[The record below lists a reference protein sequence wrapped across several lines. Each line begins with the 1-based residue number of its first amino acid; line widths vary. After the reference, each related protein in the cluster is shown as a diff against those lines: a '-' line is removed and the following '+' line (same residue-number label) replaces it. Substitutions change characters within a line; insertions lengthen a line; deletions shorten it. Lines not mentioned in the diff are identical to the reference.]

1 MHPLRPPLAPN
12 SPTDRVG
19 PRAYTAALLASL
31 ALSAC
36 VVVPLDPKTGQPYP
50 YPYATQQMSSGPSV
64 VVLPQAQ
71 SQAIAAPSILNGR
84 LYPVSEQA
92 RASGVINAVAVDLG
106 NGRST
111 FNVNYL
117 GQTLQ
122 GESTRVDRNFPG
134 FGRILSQV
142 QGGYNWAGVAGQRGI
157 ANAASGTGTSMQC
170 EFVMTNT
177 SQGVGACVMSDGAK
191 YQLHFGA

>member
-1 MHPLRPPLAPN
+1 MLMMPI
-12 SPTDRVG
+12 
-19 PRAYTAALLASL
+19 ASL
-31 ALSAC
+31 VKPSARRAGLCGLVASALLSAC
-36 VVVPLDPKTGQPYP
+36 VIVPLDPKTGQPYP
-50 YPYATQQMSSGPSV
+50 YAHPNYYAAQQGNGQPNV
-64 VVLPQAQ
+64 VVLPQAAP
-71 SQAIAAPSILNGR
+71 QAIAGPTVLNGR
-84 LYPVSEQA
+84 LYPVSDTA
-92 RASGVINAVAVDLG
+92 RASGVINASAVDMG

-117 GQTLQ
+117 GQSLQ
-122 GESTRVDRNFPG
+122 GESTRVDKNFPG

-142 QGGYNWAGVAGQRGI
+142 QGGYNWAGVGGQRGI
-157 ANAASGTGTSMQC
+157 ANAAAGSGVSMQC